1 MRIIITLIVA
11 LGLQLSPLI
20 AQEHRKFGDL
30 KVVDFKIPDGITDS
44 TAGAIVLFDM
54 ASNYFN
60 YAFQL
65 EYECHTRIYILNSSE
80 FDRADIKIPHRAQDN
95 VSKIKASSYNL
106 VDGKIVESSI
116 SRRDVFTEKV
126 TDEVNQE
133 RFSIPNVKEGSI
145 IEYSYYV
152 SYKDRASFNT
162 WYFQTDIPVAYSRY
176 TVKIPEYL
184 DYKQLL
190 TGVLPLS
197 DYQQKSSTGRVQSL
211 TFNVDERTFIAKN
224 VPAFE
229 SEPYISNKENYI
241 SKIKFLLSG
250 TMFPNSTIERFT
262 PNNYMELSRKI
273 AGDEYHKGVYKNNN
287 FLNDDLE
294 LVKAGAKSDLD
305 IIKAIYS
312 HVQDEYT
319 IDKEILSTNLRKI
332 FNEKRGWRQDINMIL
347 TAMLHNEGF
356 ESYLVKV
363 SSKSNGP
370 LNQIYC
376 TSSNFDYTICLVKHE
391 GQEYLLDASEEFLP
405 FNTLRP
411 ETVNGE
417 GLIISEDKP
426 GWVTLKYNASD
437 YTKGY
442 SKIVISDL
450 GSISAEIQ
458 LQKKEYS
465 AYSFKKKYRNYSNYL
480 SDTEEKLT
488 SFNITEHDVVDIE
501 EGSLQEKLVFEIEQQ
516 VNQMGNEV
524 NFKPVIF
531 NNISENPY
539 KIENRKLPV
548 TLYSPVDNKFTY
560 TVELPEN
567 YEVKELPESISLA
580 LPNGAG
586 RYLFS
591 CQKMNNTILVNSV
604 LNINQTYFPVA
615 EYYNLKEFYARII
628 EKQAEQIVLVK
639 KL

>member
-1 MRIIITLIVA
+1 MRLIIPLIVA
-11 LGLQLSPLI
+11 FSLQFSPLA
-20 AQEHRKFGDL
+20 AQDDRKLGDV
-30 KVVDFKIPDGITDS
+30 KVEDFKIPQGISDS
-44 TAGAIVLFDM
+44 TAGAIVLFDIG
-54 ASNYFN
+54 SNFFN
-60 YAFQL
+60 FAFEL
-65 EYECHTRIYILNSSE
+65 EYEYHVRIYILNSSE
-80 FDRADIKIPHRAQDN
+80 FDRADIKIPYRAKDH
-95 VSKIKASSYNL
+95 VSKIKAASYNL
-106 VDGKIVESSI
+106 ENGKVVESSV
-116 SRRDVFTEKV
+116 SRRDIFTEKV

-145 IEYSYYV
+145 IEYSYSV
-152 SYKDRASFNT
+152 NYKDRASFNT

-184 DYKQLL
+184 DYKQVLS
-190 TGVLPLS
+190 GVIPLS
-197 DYQQKSSTGRVQSL
+197 DYQQKYSIGRVQSL
-211 TFNVDERTFIAKN
+211 TFNVNEKTFILEN

-229 SEPYISNKENYI
+229 SEPFISDKENYI

-250 TMFPNSTIERFT
+250 TSFPNSTTQRFT
-262 PNNYMELSRKI
+262 PDTYIELSKKI
-273 AGDEYHKGVYKNNN
+273 ASDEYHRGVYKNNN
-287 FLNDDLE
+287 FLNDDIVLLRSIAE
-294 LVKAGAKSDLD
+294 NDLD
-305 IIKAIYS
+305 LMKAIFKN
-312 HVQDEYT
+312 VQDEYT

-347 TAMLHNEGF
+347 TAMLHSAGF

-363 SSKSNGP
+363 STKKNGP
-370 LNQIYC
+370 LNQFYY
-376 TSSNFDYTICLVKHE
+376 SASNFDYTICFVKHE

-437 YTKGY
+437 YIKGY
-442 SKIVISDL
+442 SKINISDL
-450 GSISAEIQ
+450 GTISAEVQ

-480 SDTEEKLT
+480 SDTEEKL
-488 SFNITEHDVVDIE
+488 SSYIITEHDVVDIDE
-501 EGSLQEKLVFEIEQQ
+501 SSLQEKLIFEIEQQ
-516 VNQMGNEV
+516 INQMGSEV

-531 NNISENPY
+531 NNIRENPY
-539 KIENRKLPV
+539 KIENRRLPV
-548 TLYSPVDNKFTY
+548 TLSSPIDSRFSY
-560 TVELPEN
+560 TIELPEN
-567 YEVKELPESISLA
+567 YDVKELPESISLA
-580 LPNGAG
+580 LPNDAG

-604 LNINQTYFPVA
+604 LTIKQTYFPVV

-639 KL
+639 KI